1 MFKYPV
7 WNCTGHDINVL
18 NRDGVVQTIPSRGLI
33 RLEETV
39 IVSGTLPT
47 EYGEI
52 ALGEKKFGRVVGIPE
67 GLEEAELSVVIV
79 SLVVLQQIKDDGG
92 IEFDSPLRHHMV
104 VAPDTGA
111 SAVRDEKGRIQYVVQ
126 FLM

>member
-1 MFKYPV
+1 MVKFPV
-7 WNCTGHDINVL
+7 YNCTGHDINVL
-18 NRDGVVQTIPSRGLI
+18 NRNGVVQTIPSCGLI

-39 IVSGTLPT
+39 IVSETLST

-52 ALGEKKFGRVVGIPE
+52 AFEEKKFGRVVGVPE
-67 GLEEAELSVVIV
+67 ELEEAKLSVVIV

-92 IEFDSPLRHHMV
+92 IEFDSPLSHHMV

>member
-18 NRDGVVQTIPSRGLI
+18 NRDGVVQTIPSCGLI

-39 IVSGTLPT
+39 IVSGTLST

-52 ALGEKKFGRVVGIPE
+52 PLGEKKFGRVVGIPE
-67 GLEEAELSVVIV
+67 ELEEAELSVVIV

-92 IEFDSPLRHHMV
+92 IEFDSPLRHHMI